1 MFLLRLIFIFSI
13 IGYGLGIQQS
23 LPAQTETP
31 GYADPSEDSE
41 TVLAEFLPLDR
52 SLRVE
57 DGLPLDQVIPPSDD
71 PMDEPFDTESDESP
85 SSERPLDFKS
95 LMKPRFDSSAEWE
108 PEVGG
113 VGISSYDLSMKIPVY
128 PIFGPPPP
136 FLNFGYSYTQIDA
149 PASLDL
155 PQSLHEFSFG
165 MSWMRPINEKW
176 IARYTL
182 NGVFASDMNNTSSTA
197 WQMRGGMFAIY
208 RPNETWN
215 FAFGALATGQN
226 EIPVLPVLGAI
237 WQPRPS
243 LKVDLM
249 LPNPRISL
257 LVSETEQRQHWA
269 YVGGGFS
276 GGRWAYQRA
285 NGLGERLNYR
295 EFRFVLGWESTP
307 PKKPGSFGSS
317 GTRWNAEVGYVFGRK
332 FEFNNSVPDVKLEN
346 TLLLHSGI
354 SF

>member
-1 MFLLRLIFIFSI
+1 MFLLRLFLICLLLGYAFSI
-13 IGYGLGIQQS
+13 QPYLY
-23 LPAQTETP
+23 AQTETP
-31 GYADPSEDSE
+31 GYVDPSEPSE
-41 TVLAEFLPLDR
+41 TVLTGFLPLDR

-57 DGLPLDQVIPPSDD
+57 DGLPLDEVVPPAEESFEAEG
-71 PMDEPFDTESDESP
+71 DEPSIP
-85 SSERPLDFKS
+85 ERPLDFKS
-95 LMKPRFDSSAEWE
+95 LMRPRFDSSAEWE

-136 FLNFGYSYTQIDA
+136 FLNFGYSFTQIEA
-149 PASLDL
+149 PAALDL
-155 PQSLHEFSFG
+155 PQSLNEFSFG

-176 IARYTL
+176 MARYML
-182 NGVFASDMNNTSSTA
+182 NGAFASDMDNTGSTA
-197 WQMRGGMFAIY
+197 WQIRGGMFAMY

-215 FAFGALATGQN
+215 FAFGALATGQSDL
-226 EIPVLPVLGAI
+226 PVLPVLGAI

-257 LVSETEQRQHWA
+257 LLSESESRQHWA

-276 GGRWAYQRA
+276 GGTWAYRRA

-295 EFRFVLGWESTP
+295 EFRFVLGWEATP
-307 PKKPGSFGSS
+307 PKKPGTFGSS
-317 GTRWNAEVGYVFGRK
+317 GTTVNAEIGYVFGRK
-332 FEFNNSVPDVKLEN
+332 FEFDNSVPDIKIDN
-346 TLLLHSGI
+346 TLLLRSGI

>member
-1 MFLLRLIFIFSI
+1 MFLLRFIFIFSI

-23 LPAQTETP
+23 LLAQTETP
-31 GYADPSEDSE
+31 GHVFLSEPSE
-41 TVLAEFLPLDR
+41 TVLAGFLPLDR

-57 DGLPLDQVIPPSDD
+57 DGLPLEQVVPPSDESFD
-71 PMDEPFDTESDESP
+71 IQSNEPSI
-85 SSERPLDFKS
+85 SERPLDLKS
-95 LMKPRFDSSAEWE
+95 LMRPRFDSSAEWE

-136 FLNFGYSYTQIDA
+136 FLNFGYSFTQIDA
-149 PASLDL
+149 PAALDL
-155 PQSLHEFSFG
+155 PQSLNEFSFG
-165 MSWMRPINEKW
+165 MAWMRPINEKW
-176 IARYTL
+176 MARYML
-182 NGVFASDMNNTSSTA
+182 NGAFASDMDNTSSTA
-197 WQMRGGMFAIY
+197 WQIRGGMFAMY

-215 FAFGALATGQN
+215 FAFGALATGQSDL
-226 EIPVLPVLGAI
+226 PVLPVLGAI

-249 LPNPRISL
+249 LPSPRISL
-257 LVSETEQRQHWA
+257 LLSESESRQHWA

-276 GGRWAYQRA
+276 GGTWAYRRA

-295 EFRFVLGWESTP
+295 EFRFVLGWEATP

-317 GTRWNAEVGYVFGRK
+317 G
-332 FEFNNSVPDVKLEN
+332 
-346 TLLLHSGI
+346 
-354 SF
+354 

>member
-1 MFLLRLIFIFSI
+1 MFLLRFIFIFSI

-23 LPAQTETP
+23 LLAQTETP
-31 GYADPSEDSE
+31 GHVFLSEPSE
-41 TVLAEFLPLDR
+41 TVLAGFLPLDR

-57 DGLPLDQVIPPSDD
+57 DGLPLDEVLPPAEEPFEAESDD
-71 PMDEPFDTESDESP
+71 PSIT
-85 SSERPLDFKS
+85 ERPLDFKS
-95 LMKPRFDSSAEWE
+95 LMRPRFDSSAEWE

-136 FLNFGYSYTQIDA
+136 FLNFGYSFTQIDA
-149 PASLDL
+149 PAALDL
-155 PQSLHEFSFG
+155 PQSLNEFSFG
-165 MSWMRPINEKW
+165 MAWMRPINEKW
-176 IARYTL
+176 MARYML
-182 NGVFASDMNNTSSTA
+182 NGAFASDMDNTSSTA
-197 WQMRGGMFAIY
+197 WQIRGGMFAMY

-215 FAFGALATGQN
+215 FAFGALATGQSDL
-226 EIPVLPVLGAI
+226 PVLPVLGAI

-249 LPNPRISL
+249 LPSPRISL
-257 LVSETEQRQHWA
+257 LLSESESRQHWA

-276 GGRWAYQRA
+276 GGTWAYRRA
-285 NGLGERLNYR
+285 NGSGERLNYR
-295 EFRFVLGWESTP
+295 EFRFVLGWEATP

-317 GTRWNAEVGYVFGRK
+317 GTKVNAEIGYVFGRK
-332 FEFNNSVPDVKLEN
+332 FEFDNNVPDIKVDN
-346 TLLLHSGI
+346 TLLLRSGI

>member
-1 MFLLRLIFIFSI
+1 MLSLRLFLVFSL
-13 IGYGLGIQQS
+13 IGYVSGIQQK
-23 LPAQTETP
+23 LCAQPETP
-31 GYADPSEDSE
+31 GHVFLSEPAE
-41 TVLAEFLPLDR
+41 TVLTGYLPVDR

-57 DGLPLDQVIPPSDD
+57 DGLPLDQVNPPPEES
-71 PMDEPFDTESDESP
+71 FDTESNEP
-85 SSERPLDFKS
+85 SVTERPLDFKS
-95 LMKPRFDSSAEWE
+95 LMKPRFESSAEWE
-108 PEVGG
+108 PEVNG

-136 FLNFGYSYTQIDA
+136 FINLGYTFTQIDA
-149 PASLDL
+149 PAALDL
-155 PQSLHEFSFG
+155 PQSLNEFSLG

-176 IARYTL
+176 MARYML

-197 WQMRGGMFAIY
+197 WQIRGGMFVIY
-208 RPNETWN
+208 RPNENWN

-226 EIPVLPVLGAI
+226 DVPVLPVLGAI

-257 LVSETEQRQHWA
+257 LLSESKSRQHWF

-276 GGRWAYQRA
+276 GGRWAYRRT

-295 EFRFVLGWESTP
+295 EFRFVLGWEATP
-307 PKKPGSFGSS
+307 PKKPGSFVSS
-317 GTRWNAEVGYVFGRK
+317 GTRLNTEVGYVFDRK
-332 FEFNNSVPDVKLEN
+332 FEFNNNVPDIKLDN
-346 TLLLHSGI
+346 TLLIRSGI